1 MSRFERLDGEK
12 ISKEAQKKSEWQ
24 ATNPLR
30 RSVERKG
37 CAVCCDEVKGTRAT
51 WHLNPNSALL
61 QQLSHV
67 FNVV

>member
-30 RSVERKG
+30 RSVKKGRGRK
-37 CAVCCDEVKGTRAT
+37 KGGREKEKTKKREG
-51 WHLNPNSALL
+51 
-61 QQLSHV
+61 QQHCV
-67 FNVV
+67 FPSGHPR

>member
-37 CAVCCDEVKGTRAT
+37 CAFAAMRSRA
-51 WHLNPNSALL
+51 LAPLGI
-61 QQLSHV
+61 
-67 FNVV
+67 